1 MGGDLMKI
9 FLLFYAVSI
18 ILCWIGIR
26 TLYKAEEWDVE
37 PFCIILMFMPV
48 FNFIDKIL
56 LSSQFIGKYGWI
68 MAIELKEPKK

>member
-1 MGGDLMKI
+1 MKI

-48 FNFIDKIL
+48 FNFIDSIINLAMFLNDTEK
-56 LSSQFIGKYGWI
+56 
-68 MAIELKEPKK
+68 AKEIANKFFKVK